1 MDVNKL
7 IAIYCCFILL
17 LTGCGKQLLE
27 SGDYVR
33 WLTDESNG
41 LRQQREIA
49 NTIYD
54 LQFKPN
60 DLLYLQSGNQNSG
73 TEDSSTSP
81 YGNLLQF
88 SLKITPKDGK
98 ELSVTGGVDE
108 ATYLNRL
115 NYIET
120 QMQYDFSL
128 AINNDTFP
136 CVFFHGERNYGVSEG
151 SVFQIAFETTQ
162 IEQGDIKVI
171 YHDRILDSGP
181 VVFEIDEADM
191 NNIPVLKR

>member
-1 MDVNKL
+1 MGVNKL

-54 LQFKPN
+54 LQYKPN
-60 DLLYLQSGNQNSG
+60 DLLYLQSGKQTSENQNSVA
-73 TEDSSTSP
+73 SP
-81 YGNLLQF
+81 YGSLLQF
-88 SLKITPKDGK
+88 SLRITPNDGK

-136 CVFFHGERNYGVSEG
+136 CVFFHGERNYGMSEG
-151 SVFQIAFETTQ
+151 SVFQIAFEP
-162 IEQGDIKVI
+162 EPVKPGDIKII
-171 YHDRILDSGP
+171 YHDHILNSGP
-181 VVFEIDEADM
+181 VVFEIEEADM

>member
-1 MDVNKL
+1 MGVNKL
-7 IAIYCCFILL
+7 ITIYCCFILL

-73 TEDSSTSP
+73 TVDSSTSP

>member
-1 MDVNKL
+1 
-7 IAIYCCFILL
+7 
-17 LTGCGKQLLE
+17 
-27 SGDYVR
+27 VR

-73 TEDSSTSP
+73 TVDSSTSP